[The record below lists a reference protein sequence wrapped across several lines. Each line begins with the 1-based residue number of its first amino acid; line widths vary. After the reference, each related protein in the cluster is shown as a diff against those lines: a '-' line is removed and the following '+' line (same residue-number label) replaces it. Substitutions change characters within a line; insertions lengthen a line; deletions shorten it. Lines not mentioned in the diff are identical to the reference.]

1 MSSIYDNFVV
11 ESSEK
16 NMIQISKAQAE
27 YLRRYASYLESKGI
41 TNPITRTM
49 KQKSKRH
56 NYYVCEDMAVLDLLN
71 KYVEQSNVSF
81 SYGDV

>member
-1 MSSIYDNFVV
+1 
-11 ESSEK
+11 
-16 NMIQISKAQAE
+16 MIQISKAQAE
-27 YLRRYASYLESKGI
+27 YLRGYASYLESKGI

-56 NYYVCEDMAVLDLLN
+56 NYYVCEDMDVIDLLN
-71 KYVEQSNVSF
+71 KYVEQSNVRF